1 MGPLGVPEMIFIF
14 LLALLILGPKKLPEL
29 GRSIGKGMAEFR
41 RASNEL
47 RGTFER
53 EMTALERETEPIKQ
67 AASTYP
73 STNSSPASGSGY
85 SHDGS
90 YDYPYDDYSYSQDPA
105 HTETPAAASSNSD
118 SPPSTPS
125 VSAPQAAEA
134 QPAPHP
140 GASPEHSTAEV
151 KS

>member
-14 LLALLILGPKKLPEL
+14 VLALLILGPKKLPEL

-53 EMTALERETEPIKQ
+53 EMSALERETEPIKHE
-67 AASTYP
+67 AASYT
-73 STNSSPASGSGY
+73 SSSPSSTTPNTSY

-90 YDYPYDDYSYSQDPA
+90 YDYPYDDYSYSQEPA
-105 HTETPAAASSNSD
+105 HTEAPPASSHD
-118 SPPSTPS
+118 SQPTTPS
-125 VSAPQAAEA
+125 VSAPLAAEA
-134 QPAPHP
+134 QPAPDSGANSHP
-140 GASPEHSTAEV
+140 STAEV

>member
-73 STNSSPASGSGY
+73 STGSSSTAPSSSY

-90 YDYPYDDYSYSQDPA
+90 YDYPYDDYSHSQEPA
-105 HTETPAAASSNSD
+105 HTEAPAAASSPD
-118 SPPSTPS
+118 SQPSTSS

-134 QPAPHP
+134 QPAPHS
-140 GASPEHSTAEV
+140 GASSQHSTTEV